1 MADSK
6 VKATVA
12 HNQEID
18 GKPYKPGDVVSL
30 DGKLAKILANRGA
43 VQINEAPKASQ
54 SKVSA
59 DVDAAKKEASK

>member
-12 HNQEID
+12 HNQVID
-18 GKPYKPGDVVSL
+18 GKPYKPGDTVSL

-43 VQINEAPKASQ
+43 VQINEAAKASP
-54 SKVSA
+54 SKAAA
-59 DVDAAKKEASK
+59 DADAGKKEASK